1 MKVLSLLICIGF
13 ALYFINFDYMYI
25 SNLFSTSALNNK
37 PLLKPASLFL
47 LGFGIIGIANLIKRN
62 FI

>member
-1 MKVLSLLICIGF
+1 MKVLSLVIFIVF

-25 SNLFSTSALNNK
+25 SSLFSTNAVNNK
-37 PLLKPASLFL
+37 PLLEPACLFL

-62 FI
+62 FN